1 MEHFQYFSVGF
12 MREIFL
18 ALGSALL
25 DKLLERV
32 KKAYCYSLLT
42 KEVTDVSV
50 LEMFVTFIQYFDKRY
65 RES

>member
-1 MEHFQYFSVGF
+1 